1 MSSTFTSLL
10 FHIVYSTKY
19 QWPRINVNHQER
31 MHEDEHVKLNVAVA
45 APRLTCR
52 PTNRF
57 LGLAPQ
63 ALCYRRSAAN
73 VSGNKSP
80 GVQVVSIQP
89 KCV

>member
-19 QWPRINVNHQER
+19 QWPRINVNHQDR

-52 PTNRF
+52 PTHQF

-73 VSGNKSP
+73 VSGTKALGFKGFRFNP
-80 GVQVVSIQP
+80 NV
-89 KCV
+89 